1 MFLAH
6 RIVQNLRAGG
16 LAEWVSQVIL
26 SAQLIVAQQKV
37 YIQAVYT
44 LDISSAVAAEA
55 VCGQQILDPGRH
67 LIVLTGDG
75 HSRGVAIRHL
85 CMQQDISRLQKGGPI
100 FSAPYQLDFLPK
112 HEMPLIWHGQIS

>member
-55 VCGQQILDPGRH
+55 VGGQQVLYPRGN
-67 LIVLTGDG
+67 LIVLAGDG
-75 HSRGVAIRHL
+75 YRCWDPLCHL
-85 CMQQDISRLQKGGPI
+85 RTVCRTLLLK
-100 FSAPYQLDFLPK
+100 L
-112 HEMPLIWHGQIS
+112 